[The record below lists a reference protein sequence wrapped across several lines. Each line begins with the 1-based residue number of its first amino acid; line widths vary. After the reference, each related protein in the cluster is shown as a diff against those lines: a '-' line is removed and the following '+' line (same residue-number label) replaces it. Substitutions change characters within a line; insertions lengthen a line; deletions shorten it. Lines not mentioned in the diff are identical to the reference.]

1 MTDATTLATGYF
13 DAWRARDPAAL
24 RRLLAYDAT
33 FVEPLGRADNA
44 DEYADSIQRLSAITT
59 DVVVEKMIADGDD
72 VLTRFELHTS
82 VAPPTPVV
90 NWTHIERGKI
100 ARVRAT
106 FDPRAI
112 IATVASSST

>member
-1 MTDATTLATGYF
+1 LAAPT
-13 DAWRARDPAAL
+13 
-24 RRLLAYDAT
+24 RR
-33 FVEPLGRADNA
+33 R
-44 DEYADSIQRLSAITT
+44 YADSIQRLFAITT

-112 IATVASSST
+112 IATAASSST